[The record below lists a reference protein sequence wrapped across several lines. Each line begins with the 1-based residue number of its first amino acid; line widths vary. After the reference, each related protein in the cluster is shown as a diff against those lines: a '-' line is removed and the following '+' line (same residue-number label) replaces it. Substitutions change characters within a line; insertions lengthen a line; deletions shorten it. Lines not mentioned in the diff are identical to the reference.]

1 MNKLIEKLF
10 ESEGLIRHSNS
21 DLELYKYSQSGK
33 TNYWLIIHD
42 TPIITAEQ
50 QAAWLNIC
58 KSATTDPALEK
69 NINLLIVWKTD
80 SASILSSKE
89 VHHAEEDCYFFK
101 KHVLPYTVDEFEALQ
116 QQIISRG
123 FDTVFRQDI
132 TAPHIFAQYKSHY
145 LAGGWQSLLYRLA
158 IKLPF
163 IAIHSSGNTDLENL
177 QRSIHGKIQRTENS
191 DELIATES
199 IVHSLAEQIASADI
213 LPEELLLLIEK
224 KLAEAGHET
233 DR

>member
-1 MNKLIEKLF
+1 MNKLIEKIF
-10 ESEGLIRHSNS
+10 ESEGLIRHPTS

-42 TPIITAEQ
+42 APTITAEQ

-123 FDTVFRQDI
+123 FDIVFRQDI